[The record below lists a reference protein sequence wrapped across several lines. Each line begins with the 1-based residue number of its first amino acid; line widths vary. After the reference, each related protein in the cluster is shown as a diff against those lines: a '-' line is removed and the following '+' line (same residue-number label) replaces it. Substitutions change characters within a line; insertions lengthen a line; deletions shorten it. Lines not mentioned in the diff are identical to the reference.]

1 VGDAAYHRDPLAGM
15 GIGDAFLSAQLLADA
30 LTEGI
35 GGRAEILD
43 AALSSYQA
51 AFRDRTMPI
60 FDYTVKAAG
69 LKEPAS
75 ALPIYASIAQ
85 SADETVR
92 FMDVLA
98 GNIPAKD
105 VFNPQ
110 NIARL
115 LKTQ

>member
-1 VGDAAYHRDPLAGM
+1 M
-15 GIGDAFLSAQLLADA
+15 ADA
-30 LTEGI
+30 LAQGI
-35 GGRAEILD
+35 GKEPETLD
-43 AALSSYQA
+43 AALSACQT
-51 AFRDRTMPI
+51 AFREKTMPI

-75 ALPIYASIAQ
+75 AMPIYARIAQ

-105 VFNPQ
+105 IFNPQ

-115 LKTQ
+115 LET